1 MASNAIDLGFLVLL
15 LPMSLLLTPSHSL
28 VDESNTHCHRL
39 KDTDCK
45 SKITN
50 SSLSQMKTIYLGLM
64 LSFPDRNARPSLA
77 SDFDD
82 GHDIAPSVYLAA
94 RQVNDRSDLLKDY
107 EIDILRFDGGCD
119 VFTRTA
125 VGLNELFCSCKR
137 PIIGLIGPSCEKSS
151 QTVRQLTNRKD
162 SFSMVSI
169 NYGSENNAVSE
180 YRYSFGILGPNSIYN
195 MAIVDLIKLNN
206 WMRPALIYSRSG
218 TYSKHVEI
226 LLQLANAN
234 GIKFEFSSSIYET
247 FIPIKELK
255 TSFSRV
261 TVVLA
266 PPATIFQVMCVAY
279 HEGVTFP
286 SYQWIFPE
294 ALDETFFNWTSF
306 TYNEQDYH
314 CSDDEISM
322 SLNGS
327 INLFLNALSEDQ
339 DVHREIDSGH
349 SIEDYRSNYK
359 LQAKQYAEEF
369 GVNSQPVPW
378 ANGMYD
384 AVWLLAIALNS
395 SLPDFNHSLTEF
407 RPGSTVLAEEI
418 TQRLLDINF
427 HGISGHISFDRE
439 TGFSEEG
446 SLILYQ
452 YGGNRTSLKVAL
464 YKGHNF
470 TFISNHSVSFI
481 SDSFNI
487 YYAQMEIG
495 VTVALACSTTI
506 SLVLA
511 VLGHAMNTCFR
522 EHKAIK
528 ASSPVLNHL
537 IFLGCYAVIFA
548 LILNILETYRV
559 FGDTIRSIFCNA
571 SPWFINIGHT
581 LILGTVCMK
590 TWRLK
595 RIYAVSKKL
604 SKEDIK
610 YISNPFLF
618 GCILVFVVLEI
629 CICMM
634 MNIIDLN
641 EFQMTKHLDTSMS
654 EPVLIVKEM
663 CNSQYFLYW
672 FLAFSTPKAI
682 LILASFLMAY
692 STKFNIRELSTSNII
707 ILAYLLAI
715 LLGMSSPLF
724 VILHIVGIDITVEV
738 GLTNMFSNILLHI
751 CIIVSFYIPLIHSI
765 IAKKCHCKA
774 HRVL

>member
-1 MASNAIDLGFLVLL
+1 MASNAINLATLVLLL
-15 LPMSLLLTPSHSL
+15 LPMSLLLMPSHSL

-39 KDTDCK
+39 EDTDCK
-45 SKITN
+45 SKMN
-50 SSLSQMKTIYLGLM
+50 YFSLSEKKTIYLGLM
-64 LSFPDRNARPSLA
+64 LSFPDRNARPSLT

-151 QTVRQLTNRKD
+151 QHVSQLTNRKD
-162 SFSMVSI
+162 HFSMVSI
-169 NYGSENNAVSE
+169 NYGSENNTVSE
-180 YRYSFGILGPNSIYN
+180 YNYSFGILGPNSIYS

-206 WMRPALIYSRSG
+206 WMRPALIYSG
-218 TYSKHVEI
+218 KYSKHVEI
-226 LLQLANAN
+226 LLQLANAT
-234 GIKFEFSSSIYET
+234 GVKFELSSPIYET

-261 TVVLA
+261 IVILA
-266 PPATIFQVMCVAY
+266 SPATIFRVLCVAY

-294 ALDETFFNWTSF
+294 ALDATFLNWTSF
-306 TYNEQDYH
+306 TYDEQDYH

-349 SIEDYRSNYK
+349 SIEEYRSNYK
-359 LQAKQYAEEF
+359 LQAIRYAEEF

-384 AVWLLAIALNS
+384 AVWLLAIALNN
-395 SLPDFNHSLTEF
+395 SLPDFNHSLTDF
-407 RPGSTVLAEEI
+407 RPGSMVLAERI
-418 TQRLLDINF
+418 RKRLLDINF

-439 TGFSEEG
+439 TGFSKEG

-464 YKGHNF
+464 YEGNF
-470 TFISNHSVSFI
+470 TFISNHNASFI
-481 SDSFNI
+481 NDSFNTH
-487 YYAQMEIG
+487 YAKMEIG
-495 VTVALACSTTI
+495 VTIVLACSTTI

-559 FGDTIRSIFCNA
+559 LGDTIRFLFCNA
-571 SPWFINIGHT
+571 SLWFINIGHT

-618 GCILVFVVLEI
+618 GCILVFVALEA
-629 CICMM
+629 CICMT
-634 MNIIDLN
+634 MNIIDLKK
-641 EFQMTKHLDTSMS
+641 FQVTKHLDTSMS

-663 CNSQYFLYW
+663 CSSRYSLYW

-682 LILASFLMAY
+682 LTLASFLMAY
-692 STKFNIRELSTSNII
+692 STKFNIKELSTSNII

-724 VILHIVGIDITVEV
+724 VIFHIVGIDITVEV
-738 GLTNMFSNILLHI
+738 GLMNMFSNILLHI

>member
-1 MASNAIDLGFLVLL
+1 MASNAINLAVLVLLL
-15 LPMSLLLTPSHSL
+15 LPMSLLLMPSHSL

-39 KDTDCK
+39 EGTDCK
-45 SKITN
+45 SKVN
-50 SSLSQMKTIYLGLM
+50 YSSLSEKKTIYLGLM

-162 SFSMVSI
+162 HFSMVSI

-180 YRYSFGILGPNSIYN
+180 YRYSFGILGPNSIYS

-206 WMRPALIYSRSG
+206 WMRPSLIYSG

-226 LLQLANAN
+226 LLQLSNAS
-234 GIKFEFSSSIYET
+234 GIKFEFSSPIYET

-255 TSFSRV
+255 SSFSRV
-261 TVVLA
+261 ILVLA
-266 PPATIFQVMCVAY
+266 SPATIFRVLCVAY

-286 SYQWIFPE
+286 TYQWIFPE
-294 ALDETFFNWTSF
+294 ALDATFLNWTSF
-306 TYNEQDYH
+306 TYDEQDYH

-327 INLFLNALSEDQ
+327 VNIFLNALSEDQ
-339 DVHREIDSGH
+339 DVHREINSGH
-349 SIEDYRSNYK
+349 SIEEYRSNYK
-359 LQAKQYAEEF
+359 LQAIRYSEEF

-407 RPGSTVLAEEI
+407 RPGSMVLAERI
-418 TQRLLDINF
+418 RKRLLDINF

-470 TFISNHSVSFI
+470 TFISNHSASFI

-487 YYAQMEIG
+487 HYVRIGIG
-495 VTVALACSTTI
+495 VTVILACSTTI

-511 VLGHAMNTCFR
+511 VLGHAMNICFR
-522 EHKAIK
+522 EHKTIK

-559 FGDTIRSIFCNA
+559 LGDNIIRSFFCNA

-618 GCILVFVVLEI
+618 GCILGFVALEA
-629 CICMM
+629 CICMT

-641 EFQMTKHLDTSMS
+641 EFQVTKHLDTSMS

-663 CNSQYFLYW
+663 CSSRYSLYW
-672 FLAFSTPKAI
+672 FIAFSTPKAI

-692 STKFNIRELSTSNII
+692 STKFNIKELSTSNII

-738 GLTNMFSNILLHI
+738 GLMNMFSNILLHI

-774 HRVL
+774 YRVL